1 MSSFPN
7 FSNIAQ
13 HVQDELTSRKGN
25 IMKVSNL
32 NAWVRVASGVGG
44 GCQLISNPNFSL
56 FGGAGSIYGNDTM
69 SGTIGYTWSL
79 NYVVAPDF
87 HGYRP
92 KPNITS
98 IEVDEGAGN
107 ISRKATFSITC
118 YTRAQLDTMCKY
130 FLEPGYTI
138 FLEWGWNTPD
148 GVSQFTPKLSGDSV
162 GENQSFQTVNKK
174 RKASNGHYDNYLGF
188 ITGGSVSMSGQEW
201 TINVK
206 CTGFTE
212 LPAFLNAADNTE
224 DKEAQTTEEAKAYD
238 VSKISAEPNLGKK
251 RFMMGFNRLPSNKQS
266 VKVQDLITDAFYASP
281 LNFVNVDENV
291 KAEMNSKMKGT
302 SFLGFKFGGGAETTD
317 ENADGSTTS
326 GKVDLPE
333 GTDLIGDSGFIKFGV
348 LSGILSQI
356 GFEAYK
362 VGPNIVSVRVNTK
375 NTVCA
380 AFPKIFSTD
389 KNKLFIPN
397 PNTPKFSLLQA
408 SENVPQKDFTK
419 KTDCSVAYDG
429 QVVRFPYDQP
439 IVKGT
444 VAGRTPSKIQHGDDG
459 TFLGL
464 NKPAYSYGFL
474 DDLYV
479 NLEFAKGI
487 LETKNFSIKDALY
500 QLLNGMS
507 GAACGMWDFQILET
521 NDDNGGTELSVVD
534 MNMAPQTSGTPYRFD
549 VAGSDSVFMDASL
562 DLDISGAKM
571 NQIIGNRLGQKVNG
585 SQPSVNSNKK
595 SGLFTDLPDL
605 VLNSIK
611 KKQGTT
617 VTTTAAPTA
626 EQQEAAAEAEEEA
639 QKKAKEK
646 AMQLFLSRIGYAP
659 RVHILPNEDFNQE
672 LEKMTYITAY
682 NDQLVFESLKNG
694 NDVVGEVQGVS
705 ALMPIKFGFSI
716 HGISGIKRGDKFRVG
731 GIPTAYEE
739 TGFFQVTSVKQT
751 ITDMIW
757 KTEIEGGFRLQ
768 PPQKAPAK

>member
-7 FSNIAQ
+7 FSNIAP
-13 HVQDELTSRKGN
+13 HVQAELASRKGD

-32 NAWVRVASGVGG
+32 NAWVRVASGVGT
-44 GCQLISNPNFSL
+44 GCQMISNPNFSL
-56 FGGAGSIYGNDTM
+56 FGGAGSIYGNAEL
-69 SGTIGYTWSL
+69 SGTLGYTWDGKGF
-79 NYVVAPDF
+79 VVAPDF

-138 FLEWGWNTPD
+138 FLEWGWNTPQ
-148 GVSQFTPKLSGDSV
+148 GVSQFVPALSGDSV
-162 GENQSFQTVNKK
+162 GANQSFQTVNKK
-174 RKASNGHYDNYLGF
+174 RKASGGHYDNYLGF

-201 TINVK
+201 TISVK

-224 DKEAQTTEEAKAYD
+224 GKDEQKIEEAKAYD
-238 VSKISAEPNLGKK
+238 VSKISAEPDLGKQ

-266 VKVQDLITDAFYASP
+266 TKVQDLITEAFYASP

-302 SFLGFKFGGGAETTD
+302 SFLGFTYGGGATTTD
-317 ENADGSTTS
+317 TNAQGQTTDS

-333 GTDLIGDSGFIKFGV
+333 GTDLIGDAGFIKFGV

-362 VGPNIVSVRVNTK
+362 IGPNLVSVSVNTK

-389 KNKLFIPN
+389 KTKLFIPN
-397 PNTPKFSLLQA
+397 PNTPKFSLLKA
-408 SENVPQKDFTK
+408 SANVAQTDFTAA
-419 KTDCSVAYDG
+419 TDCSVSYGGAK
-429 QVVRFPYDQP
+429 VRFPYDQP
-439 IVKGT
+439 IVKGS
-444 VAGRTPSKIQHGDDG
+444 VSGRTPSQIQYGDDG

-464 NKPAYSYGFL
+464 NKPAYAYGFL

-507 GAACGMWDFQILET
+507 GAASGMWDFQIIET
-521 NDDNGGTELSVVD
+521 NDDKGSTELSVVD
-534 MNMAPQTSGTPYRFD
+534 MNMAAQTNGTPYRFD
-549 VAGSDSVFMDASL
+549 VAGSDSIFMDASL

-585 SQPSVNSNKK
+585 SSPSVNSKK
-595 SGLFTDLPDL
+595 ESGLFTNEPDL
-605 VLNSIK
+605 VLTSIK

-617 VTTTAAPTA
+617 VTTTKAPTA
-626 EQQEAAAEAEEEA
+626 EQVEAAEDAATEAA
-639 QKKAKEK
+639 KKAKEK

-659 RVHILPNEDFNQE
+659 KIDLLPSADFGQE

-694 NDVVGEVQGVS
+694 KDVVGEPQGVS
-705 ALMPIKFGFSI
+705 ALMPIKFSFTI
-716 HGISGIKRGDKFRVG
+716 HGVSGIKRGDKFRVG

-768 PPQKAPAK
+768 PPVKK

>member
-7 FSNIAQ
+7 FSNIAP
-13 HVQDELTSRKGN
+13 HVSAELSSRKGD
-25 IMKVSNL
+25 IMKVSSL
-32 NAWVRVASGVGG
+32 NAWVRVASGVGT
-44 GCQLISNPNFSL
+44 GCQMISNPNFSL
-56 FGGAGSIYGNDTM
+56 FGAAGSIYGNAQM
-69 SGTIGYTWSL
+69 SGTVGYTWDTKGF
-79 NYVVAPDF
+79 VVAPDF

-98 IEVDEGAGN
+98 IEIDEGAGN

-118 YTRAQLDTMCKY
+118 YTRAQLDIMCKY

-138 FLEWGWNTPD
+138 FLEWGWNTRN
-148 GVSQFTPKLSGDSV
+148 GVSQFVPALTGDSV
-162 GENQSFQTVNKK
+162 GANQSFKTVNDK

-188 ITGGSVSMSGQEW
+188 ITGGSVAMSGQEW
-201 TINVK
+201 TITVK

-212 LPAFLNAADNTE
+212 LPAFLNAADNSEGKDEKKTE
-224 DKEAQTTEEAKAYD
+224 AAKAYD
-238 VSKISAEPNLGKK
+238 VSKIAAEPDLGKQ

-266 VKVQDLITDAFYASP
+266 IAVQDLITNAFYASP

-302 SFLGFKFGGGAETTD
+302 SFLGFTFGGGAKT
-317 ENADGSTTS
+317 ADTGA
-326 GKVDLPE
+326 GAKKVDLPE
-333 GTDLIGDSGFIKFGV
+333 GTDLIGDTGFIKFGV

-362 VGPNIVSVRVNTK
+362 IGPNLVSVAVNTK
-375 NTVCA
+375 GTVCA

-397 PNTPKFSLLQA
+397 PNTPKFSLIQA
-408 SENVPQKDFTK
+408 SENVAQTDFTSVIN
-419 KTDCSVAYDG
+419 CSVEYSGAK
-429 QVVRFPYDQP
+429 VRFPYDQP
-439 IVKGT
+439 IVKGL
-444 VAGRTPSKIQHGDDG
+444 VAGRTPAKIQHGDDG

-464 NKPAYSYGFL
+464 NKPAYAYGFL

-507 GAACGMWDFQILET
+507 GAAGGMWDFQIIET
-521 NDDNGGTELSVVD
+521 TDDKGSTELSVVD
-534 MNMAPQTSGTPYRFD
+534 MNMAPQTNGTPYRFD
-549 VAGSDSVFMDASL
+549 VAGSDSIFMDASL

-571 NQIIGNRLGQKVNG
+571 NQIIGNRLGQKVNS
-585 SQPSVNSNKK
+585 SQPSTESSKK
-595 SGLFTDLPDL
+595 AGLFTNEEDL
-605 VLNSIK
+605 VLTSIK
-611 KKQGTT
+611 KKQATT

-626 EQQEAAAEAEEEA
+626 AQQEAAADAEAEA
-639 QKKAKEK
+639 AKKAKEK

-659 RVHILPNEDFNQE
+659 KIELLPSADFGQE
-672 LEKMTYITAY
+672 LEAMTYITAY

-694 NDVVGEVQGVS
+694 KDMVKEEQGVS
-705 ALMPIKFGFSI
+705 ALMPIKFSFTI
-716 HGISGIKRGDKFRVG
+716 HGVSGIKRGDKFRVG

-739 TGFFQVTSVKQT
+739 TGFFQVTSVKHT

-768 PPQKAPAK
+768 PKK

>member
-7 FSNIAQ
+7 FSNIAP
-13 HVQDELTSRKGN
+13 HVIAELSSRKGN

-32 NAWVRVASGVGG
+32 NAWVRVASGVGPG
-44 GCQLISNPNFSL
+44 GCQIISNPNFAL

-69 SGTIGYTWSL
+69 SGTLGYTWSG

-130 FLEPGYTI
+130 YLEPGYTI
-138 FLEWGWNTPD
+138 FLEWGWNTPG
-148 GVSQFTPKLSGDSV
+148 GVSQFVPTLSGDSV
-162 GENQSFQTVNKK
+162 GANQSFQTVNNK
-174 RKASNGHYDNYLGF
+174 RKASGGQYDNYLGF

-201 TINVK
+201 TITVK

-212 LPAFLNAADNTE
+212 LPAFLNAADNS
-224 DKEAQTTEEAKAYD
+224 DGKDVQKVEEAKAYD
-238 VSKISAEPNLGKK
+238 VSKISAEPDLGKQ

-266 VKVQDLITDAFYASP
+266 VRVQDLITDAFYASP

-317 ENADGSTTS
+317 TAADGSTTAS
-326 GKVDLPE
+326 GTVDLPE

-362 VGPNIVSVRVNTK
+362 IGPNLVSVSVNTK
-375 NTVCA
+375 NTVCD

-408 SENVPQKDFTK
+408 SANVAQTDFTQK
-419 KTDCSVAYDG
+419 IDCSVAHG
-429 QVVRFPYDQP
+429 GTVVRFPYDQP
-439 IVKGT
+439 IVKGS
-444 VAGRTPSKIQHGDDG
+444 VAGRTPGQIQYGDDG

-464 NKPAYSYGFL
+464 NKPAYAYGFL

-507 GAACGMWDFQILET
+507 GAACGMWDFQIIET
-521 NDDNGGTELSVVD
+521 TATGGSTELSVVD
-534 MNMAPQTSGTPYRFD
+534 MNMASQTNGTPYRFD
-549 VAGSDSVFMDASL
+549 VAGSDSIFMDASL

-585 SQPSVNSNKK
+585 SSPSVNSKK
-595 SGLFTDLPDL
+595 TAGLFTNEPDL

-617 VTTTAAPTA
+617 NTTTKAPTA
-626 EQQEAAAEAEEEA
+626 EQVEAAEEA
-639 QKKAKEK
+639 ATEAAKKAKEK

-659 RVHILPNEDFNQE
+659 KVHLLPSADFGQE
-672 LEKMTYITAY
+672 LEAMTYITAY

-694 NDVVGEVQGVS
+694 KDVVGEAQGVS

-716 HGISGIKRGDKFRVG
+716 HGVSGIKRGDKFRVG

-768 PPQKAPAK
+768 PK

>member
-7 FSNIAQ
+7 FSNIAP
-13 HVQDELTSRKGN
+13 HVQTELASRKGD

-32 NAWVRVASGVGG
+32 NAWVRVASGVGS
-44 GCQLISNPNFSL
+44 GCQLISNPNFAL
-56 FGGAGSIYGNDTM
+56 FGAAGSIYGNSEM
-69 SGTIGYTWSL
+69 SGTIGYTWDGGF
-79 NYVVAPDF
+79 VVAPDF

-98 IEVDEGAGN
+98 IEIDEGAGN

-138 FLEWGWNTPD
+138 FLEWGWNTNQ
-148 GVSQFTPKLSGDSV
+148 GVSQFVPKLSGDIV
-162 GENQSFQTVNKK
+162 GANQSFQTVNNK
-174 RKASNGHYDNYLGF
+174 RKASSGHYDNYLGF

-201 TINVK
+201 TISVK

-224 DKEAQTTEEAKAYD
+224 GKAETTSETAKAFD
-238 VSKISAEPNLGKK
+238 VSKISAEPDLGKQ
-251 RFMMGFNRLPSNKQS
+251 RYMMGFNRLPSNKQS
-266 VKVQDLITDAFYASP
+266 KRVQDLLTDAFYASP

-302 SFLGFKFGGGAETTD
+302 SFLGFTFGGGATTTD
-317 ENADGSTTS
+317 TNAQGQTTNS

-333 GTDLIGDSGFIKFGV
+333 GTDLIGDAAFIKFGV

-362 VGPNIVSVRVNTK
+362 IGNNLVSVSVNTK

-408 SENVPQKDFTK
+408 SEATSQTDFTA
-419 KTDCSVAYDG
+419 TINCSVEYSGAK
-429 QVVRFPYDQP
+429 VIFPYNQP

-464 NKPAYSYGFL
+464 NKPAYAYGFL

-507 GAACGMWDFQILET
+507 GAAGGMWDFQIIET
-521 NDDNGGTELSVVD
+521 TAENGSSELSVVD
-534 MNMAPQTSGTPYRFD
+534 MNMAPQTSGVPYRFD
-549 VAGSDSVFMDASL
+549 VAGTDSIFMDASL

-585 SQPSVNSNKK
+585 SQPQVNSKK
-595 SGLFTDLPDL
+595 KAGLFTDEADL
-605 VLNSIK
+605 VLTSISK
-611 KKQGTT
+611 KTAT
-617 VTTTAAPTA
+617 ATSTTTTTQTAA
-626 EQQEAAAEAEEEA
+626 EQQAAEDEA
-639 QKKAKEK
+639 KKKAKEK

-659 RVHILPNEDFNQE
+659 KVELLESSDFGQE
-672 LEKMTYITAY
+672 LEAMTYITAY

-694 NDVVGEVQGVS
+694 KDVVGEEQGVS
-705 ALMPIKFGFSI
+705 ALMPIKFSFTI
-716 HGISGIKRGDKFRVG
+716 HGVSGIKRGDKFRVG
-731 GIPTAYEE
+731 GIPKAYEE
-739 TGFFQVTSVKQT
+739 TGFFQVTAVKHT
-751 ITDMIW
+751 VTDMIW

-768 PPQKAPAK
+768 R

>member
-7 FSNIAQ
+7 FSNIAP
-13 HVQDELTSRKGN
+13 HVIAELKSRKGN
-25 IMKVSNL
+25 TMKVSNL
-32 NAWVRVASGVGG
+32 NAWVRVASGVGS

-56 FGGAGSIYGNDTM
+56 FGAAGSIYGNNDL
-69 SGTIGYTWSL
+69 SGTIGYSWDL
-79 NYVVAPDF
+79 GKFIVAPDF

-118 YTRAQLDTMCKY
+118 YTRAQLDEMCKY

-138 FLEWGWNTPD
+138 FLEWGWNTD
-148 GVSQFTPKLSGDSV
+148 NGVSQFVAKLDGDSV
-162 GENQSFQTVNKK
+162 GANQSFTTVNNK

-212 LPAFLNAADNTE
+212 LPAFLNVADNSE
-224 DKEAQTTEEAKAYD
+224 NSTTAPVGGVVENSAKAYD
-238 VSKISAEPNLGKK
+238 VSKIAAEPNLGKQ
-251 RFMMGFNRLPSNKQS
+251 RFMMGFNRLASNKQS
-266 VKVQDLITDAFYASP
+266 KIIQDLITNAYYASP

-302 SFLGFKFGGGAETTD
+302 SFLGFTFGGGATT
-317 ENADGSTTS
+317 ADAGTDAK
-326 GKVDLPE
+326 KVDLPE

-348 LSGILSQI
+348 LTGILSKI

-362 VGPNIVSVRVNTK
+362 IGPNVVSVSVNTEK
-375 NTVCA
+375 TVCS

-408 SENVPQKDFTK
+408 SENTAQTDFTAII
-419 KTDCSVAYDG
+419 DCSVTYDG
-429 QVVRFPYDQP
+429 AKVRFPYDQP
-439 IVKGT
+439 ISKGS
-444 VAGRTPSKIQHGDDG
+444 VAGRTPGKIEYGDDG

-464 NKPAYSYGFL
+464 SKPAYSFGFL

-487 LETKNFSIKDALY
+487 METKNFSIKDALY
-500 QLLNGMS
+500 QILNGMS
-507 GAACGMWDFQILET
+507 GAAGGIWDFQIIET
-521 NDDNGGTELSVVD
+521 NAANGSTELSVVD
-534 MNMAPQTSGTPYRFD
+534 MNMNPQTNGIPYRFD
-549 VAGSDSVFMDASL
+549 VAGIDSIFMDASL

-585 SQPSVNSNKK
+585 SQPQVNSKK
-595 SGLFTDLPDL
+595 KTGLFTNEEDL
-605 VLNSIK
+605 VLKSIERGK
-611 KKQGTT
+611 ATTNTTT
-617 VTTTAAPTA
+617 VAPTA

-639 QKKAKEK
+639 AKKAKEK

-659 RVHILPNEDFNQE
+659 RVTLLENSDFTQNLED
-672 LEKMTYITAY
+672 LTYITAY
-682 NDQLVFESLKNG
+682 NDQLVFDALKNG
-694 NDVVGEVQGVS
+694 KDRIGDTPGNTVS
-705 ALMPIKFGFSI
+705 ALMPIKFSFTI
-716 HGISGIKRGDKFRVG
+716 HGVSGIKRGDKFRVG
-731 GIPTAYEE
+731 GIPKAYEE
-739 TGFFQVTSVKQT
+739 TGFFQVTSVKHT

-768 PPQKAPAK
+768 K

>member
-7 FSNIAQ
+7 FSNIAP
-13 HVQDELTSRKGN
+13 HVIAELSSRKGN

-32 NAWVRVASGVGG
+32 NAWVRVASGVGS

-69 SGTIGYTWSL
+69 SGTLGYTWDGKGF
-79 NYVVAPDF
+79 VTADDF

-98 IEVDEGAGN
+98 IEVNEGAGN

-118 YTRAQLDTMCKY
+118 YTRAQLDKMCKY

-138 FLEWGWNTPD
+138 FLEWGWNTPN
-148 GVSQFTPKLSGDSV
+148 GVSQFTPTLSGDSV
-162 GENQSFQTVNKK
+162 GANQSFQTVNKK
-174 RKASNGHYDNYLGF
+174 RKASNGQYDNYLGF

-201 TINVK
+201 TISVK

-212 LPAFLNAADNTE
+212 LPAFLNAADNS
-224 DKEAQTTEEAKAYD
+224 EAKGEQPPEAAKAYD
-238 VSKISAEPNLGKK
+238 VSKISAEPDLGKQ

-266 VKVQDLITDAFYASP
+266 LKVQDLITDAFYASP

-302 SFLGFKFGGGAETTD
+302 SFLGFKFGGGATT
-317 ENADGSTTS
+317 ADAGTDAKT
-326 GKVDLPE
+326 VDLPE

-362 VGPNIVSVRVNTK
+362 VGPNIVSVSVNTK
-375 NTVCA
+375 NTACT

-408 SENVPQKDFTK
+408 SENTAQTDFTSVLN
-419 KTDCSVAYDG
+419 CSVEYGGAK
-429 QVVRFPYDQP
+429 VRFPYDQP
-439 IVKGT
+439 IVKGS
-444 VAGRTPSKIQHGDDG
+444 VSGRTPSKIQHGEDE

-464 NKPAYSYGFL
+464 NKPAYAYGFL

-507 GAACGMWDFQILET
+507 GAACGLWDFQILET
-521 NDDNGGTELSVVD
+521 NDDKGGSELSVVD
-534 MNMAPQTSGTPYRFD
+534 MNMSAQTNGVPYRFD

-585 SQPSVNSNKK
+585 SSPSVNSKK
-595 SGLFTDLPDL
+595 KAGLFTNEPDL
-605 VLNSIK
+605 VLKSIER
-611 KKQGTT
+611 KQGTT
-617 VTTTAAPTA
+617 NTTTKAPTA
-626 EQQEAAAEAEEEA
+626 AEAEAAAEAKDEA
-639 QKKAKEK
+639 AKKAKEK

-659 RVHILPNEDFNQE
+659 KVNLLQNADFGQPLED
-672 LEKMTYITAY
+672 MTYITAY

-694 NDVVGEVQGVS
+694 KDVVGEVQGVS
-705 ALMPIKFGFSI
+705 ALMPIKFSFSI
-716 HGISGIKRGDKFRVG
+716 HGVSGIKRGDKFRVG

-768 PPQKAPAK
+768 PK

>member
-1 MSSFPN
+1 
-7 FSNIAQ
+7 
-13 HVQDELTSRKGN
+13 
-25 IMKVSNL
+25 
-32 NAWVRVASGVGG
+32 
-44 GCQLISNPNFSL
+44 
-56 FGGAGSIYGNDTM
+56 
-69 SGTIGYTWSL
+69 
-79 NYVVAPDF
+79 
-87 HGYRP
+87 
-92 KPNITS
+92 
-98 IEVDEGAGN
+98 
-107 ISRKATFSITC
+107 
-118 YTRAQLDTMCKY
+118 
-130 FLEPGYTI
+130 
-138 FLEWGWNTPD
+138 
-148 GVSQFTPKLSGDSV
+148 
-162 GENQSFQTVNKK
+162 
-174 RKASNGHYDNYLGF
+174 
-188 ITGGSVSMSGQEW
+188 MSGQEW
-201 TINVK
+201 TITVK

-212 LPAFLNAADNTE
+212 LPAFLNAADNS
-224 DKEAQTTEEAKAYD
+224 DGKDVQKVEEAKAYD
-238 VSKISAEPNLGKK
+238 VSKISAEPDLGKQ

-266 VKVQDLITDAFYASP
+266 VRVQDLITDAFYASP

-317 ENADGSTTS
+317 TAADGSTTAS
-326 GKVDLPE
+326 GTVDLPE

-362 VGPNIVSVRVNTK
+362 IGPNLVSVSVNTK
-375 NTVCA
+375 NTVCD

-408 SENVPQKDFTK
+408 SANVAQTDFTQK
-419 KTDCSVAYDG
+419 IDCSVAHG
-429 QVVRFPYDQP
+429 GKVVRFPYDQP
-439 IVKGT
+439 IVKGS
-444 VAGRTPSKIQHGDDG
+444 VAGRTPGQIQYGDDG

-464 NKPAYSYGFL
+464 NKPAYAYGFL

-507 GAACGMWDFQILET
+507 GAACGMWDFQIIET
-521 NDDNGGTELSVVD
+521 TATGGSTELSVVD
-534 MNMAPQTSGTPYRFD
+534 MNMASQTNGTPYRFD
-549 VAGSDSVFMDASL
+549 VAGSDSIFMDASL

-585 SQPSVNSNKK
+585 SSPSVNSKK
-595 SGLFTDLPDL
+595 TAGLFTNEPDL

-617 VTTTAAPTA
+617 NTTTKAPTA
-626 EQQEAAAEAEEEA
+626 EQVEAAEEA
-639 QKKAKEK
+639 ATEAAKKAKEK

-659 RVHILPNEDFNQE
+659 KVHLLPSADFGQE
-672 LEKMTYITAY
+672 LEAMTYITAY

-694 NDVVGEVQGVS
+694 KDVVGEAQGVS

-716 HGISGIKRGDKFRVG
+716 HGVSGIKRGDKFRVG

-768 PPQKAPAK
+768 PK

>member
-1 MSSFPN
+1 
-7 FSNIAQ
+7 
-13 HVQDELTSRKGN
+13 
-25 IMKVSNL
+25 
-32 NAWVRVASGVGG
+32 
-44 GCQLISNPNFSL
+44 
-56 FGGAGSIYGNDTM
+56 
-69 SGTIGYTWSL
+69 
-79 NYVVAPDF
+79 
-87 HGYRP
+87 
-92 KPNITS
+92 
-98 IEVDEGAGN
+98 
-107 ISRKATFSITC
+107 
-118 YTRAQLDTMCKY
+118 MCKY

-138 FLEWGWNTPD
+138 FLEWGWNTTS
-148 GVSQFTPKLSGDSV
+148 GVSQFVPALSGDSV
-162 GENQSFQTVNKK
+162 GANQSFQTVNNK

-201 TINVK
+201 TISVK

-224 DKEAQTTEEAKAYD
+224 GKGETTAEAAKAYD
-238 VSKISAEPNLGKK
+238 VSKISAEPDLGKQ

-302 SFLGFKFGGGAETTD
+302 SFLGFKFGGGATT
-317 ENADGSTTS
+317 ADAGTDAKT
-326 GKVDLPE
+326 VDLPE

-348 LSGILSQI
+348 LSGILSKI

-362 VGPNIVSVRVNTK
+362 VGPNIVSVSVNTK

-408 SENVPQKDFTK
+408 SENSAQTDFSSVLN
-419 KTDCSVAYDG
+419 CSVEYGGAK
-429 QVVRFPYDQP
+429 VRFPYDQN
-439 IVKGT
+439 IVKGM
-444 VAGRTPSKIQHGDDG
+444 VAGRTPGQIQYGDDG

-521 NDDNGGTELSVVD
+521 NDSKGGTELSVVD
-534 MNMAPQTSGTPYRFD
+534 MNMSPQTSGLPYRFD

-585 SQPSVNSNKK
+585 SSPSVNSKK
-595 SGLFTDLPDL
+595 KAGLFTDEPDL
-605 VLNSIK
+605 VLKSIE
-611 KKQGTT
+611 KKQGTPN
-617 VTTTAAPTA
+617 TTTAAPTA
-626 EQQEAAAEAEEEA
+626 AEQEAAAEASEEA
-639 QKKAKEK
+639 AKKAKEK

-659 RVHILPNEDFNQE
+659 KVHILPNEDFNQE

-694 NDVVGEVQGVS
+694 KDKVGEAQGVS

-768 PPQKAPAK
+768 PK

>member
-7 FSNIAQ
+7 FSNIAP
-13 HVQDELTSRKGN
+13 HVQAELASRKGN

-44 GCQLISNPNFSL
+44 GCQIISNPNFAL
-56 FGGAGSIYGNDTM
+56 FGAVGSIYGDDTM
-69 SGTIGYTWSL
+69 SGTLGYTWSG

-98 IEVDEGAGN
+98 IEIDEGAGN

-130 FLEPGYTI
+130 YLEPGYTI
-138 FLEWGWNTPD
+138 FLEWGWNTPE
-148 GVSQFTPKLSGDSV
+148 GVSQFVPTLSGDSV
-162 GENQSFQTVNKK
+162 GANQSFTTVSKK
-174 RKASNGHYDNYLGF
+174 RKDSSGHYDNYLGF

-201 TINVK
+201 TITVK

-224 DKEAQTTEEAKAYD
+224 GKTETTNETAQAYD
-238 VSKISAEPNLGKK
+238 VSKISAEPDLGKQ

-266 VKVQDLITDAFYASP
+266 KKVQDLITDAFYASP

-302 SFLGFKFGGGAETTD
+302 SFLGFTFGGGAQTADTNAQGQTT
-317 ENADGSTTS
+317 NS

-333 GTDLIGDSGFIKFGV
+333 GTDLIGDAGFIKFGV

-362 VGPNIVSVRVNTK
+362 VGPNLVSVSVNTK
-375 NTVCA
+375 NTTCA

-408 SENVPQKDFTK
+408 SEATTQTDFTAVLN
-419 KTDCSVAYDG
+419 CSVEYNGAK
-429 QVVRFPYDQP
+429 VIFPYDQP

-444 VAGRTPSKIQHGDDG
+444 VAGRTPSQIQYGNDE

-464 NKPAYSYGFL
+464 NKDAYAYGFL

-500 QLLNGMS
+500 QLLNGIS
-507 GAACGMWDFQILET
+507 GAAGGMWDFQIQEQ
-521 NDDNGGTELSVVD
+521 NASDGSTELVVVD
-534 MNMAPQTSGTPYRFD
+534 LNMASQTNGVPYRFD
-549 VAGSDSVFMDASL
+549 VAGADSIFMDASL

-571 NQIIGNRLGQKVNG
+571 NQIIGNRLGQKVNN
-585 SQPSVNSNKK
+585 SQPQVNSKK
-595 SGLFTDLPDL
+595 KAGLFTDEPDL
-605 VLNSIK
+605 VLTSIK
-611 KKQGTT
+611 KKEGTNVSTTT
-617 VTTTAAPTA
+617 VVNATKE
-626 EQQEAAAEAEEEA
+626 EQQAAEDEA
-639 QKKAKEK
+639 KKKAKEK

-659 RVHILPNEDFNQE
+659 KVELLESADFGQA
-672 LEKMTYITAY
+672 LEAMTYITAY

-694 NDVVGEVQGVS
+694 KDMVAEAQGVS
-705 ALMPIKFGFSI
+705 ALMPIKFSFTI
-716 HGISGIKRGDKFRVG
+716 HGVSGIKRGDKFRVG
-731 GIPTAYEE
+731 GIPKAYEE
-739 TGFFQVTSVKQT
+739 TGFFQVTSVKHT

-768 PPQKAPAK
+768 R